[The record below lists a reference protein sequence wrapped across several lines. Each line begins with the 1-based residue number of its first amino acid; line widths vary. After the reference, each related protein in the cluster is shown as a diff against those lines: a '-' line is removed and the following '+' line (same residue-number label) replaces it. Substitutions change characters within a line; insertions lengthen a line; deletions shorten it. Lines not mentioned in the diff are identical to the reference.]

1 MYVRGLIMIIFQAQ
15 KGMIHLPYENVSVY
29 TGCAKESFLYARVHA
44 CELWL
49 KLQENL
55 TLTLDWL

>member
-1 MYVRGLIMIIFQAQ
+1 MLIFQAQ

-29 TGCAKESFLYARVHA
+29 TGCTKESFLYARVHA